1 MMRNRIEDRGC
12 RMQERVKPVMRCAP
26 PQSSKGFTL
35 VEMII
40 VIVITG
46 IIGGI
51 VAMFLRAPVQGYV
64 DSARRAE
71 LTDIAD
77 TSLRRVARD
86 LRLALPNSVRVRN
99 AAGTPCTDP
108 LVACYLEF
116 IPTIGGGRYRAGEA
130 GAGVAQCGSFAADVL
145 DFSAADICFQV
156 LGQMPPVAVGDQIVV
171 YNLGIPGADA
181 YAGNTAATHN
191 RRAVSGVGTSSI
203 SLTSAAALPFDSCA
217 LDAGGFV
224 VGGCR
229 FQVVQT
235 PVTYVCTPMAGGAGG
250 TLTRWQGYPI
260 QPTQPTSLPGG
271 GSSATLATN
280 VSACDFTY
288 EGNVVAERSGLVTM
302 HLTITEEGESV
313 TLYGA
318 THVSNVP

>member
-1 MMRNRIEDRGC
+1 MMNNRSEVRGGKIALAHAT
-12 RMQERVKPVMRCAP
+12 RLPR
-26 PQSSKGFTL
+26 SSKGFTL

-77 TSLRRVARD
+77 MSLRRVARD
-86 LRLALPNSVRVRN
+86 LRLALPNSVRRTASGGSV
-99 AAGTPCTDP
+99 
-108 LVACYLEF
+108 YLEF

-130 GAGVAQCGSFAADVL
+130 GAGVAQCGSLAADVL
-145 DFSAADICFQV
+145 DFSAADTCFQV
-156 LGQMPPVAVGDQIVV
+156 LGQMPPVAAGDQIVV

-181 YAGNTAATHN
+181 YAGNTTVTHN
-191 RRAVSGVGTSSI
+191 RRAISGVGASSI
-203 SLTSAAALPFDSCA
+203 SLTSSAALPFDSCA

-235 PVTYVCTPMAGGAGG
+235 PVTYVCTPMAGGVGG

-260 QPTQPTSLPGG
+260 QPTQPTSVPVG

>member
-1 MMRNRIEDRGC
+1 MMNNRSGVRGGKIALAHAA
-12 RMQERVKPVMRCAP
+12 RLPR
-26 PQSSKGFTL
+26 SSKGFTL

-86 LRLALPNSVRVRN
+86 LRLALPNSVRRTASGGSV
-99 AAGTPCTDP
+99 
-108 LVACYLEF
+108 YLEF

-130 GAGVAQCGSFAADVL
+130 GAGVAQCGSLAADVL
-145 DFSAADICFQV
+145 DFTAADTCFQV
-156 LGQMPPVAVGDQIVV
+156 LGQMPPVAIGDQIVV

-181 YAGNTAATHN
+181 YAGNTTAAHN
-191 RRAVSGVGTSSI
+191 RRAISGVGASSI

-229 FQVVQT
+229 FQAVQT
-235 PVTYVCTPMAGGAGG
+235 PVTYVCTPLAGGVGG
-250 TLTRWQGYPI
+250 TLTRWQGYAI
-260 QPTQPTSLPGG
+260 QSAQPTALPIG

-288 EGNVVAERSGLVTM
+288 AGNVVAERSGLVTM
-302 HLTITEEGESV
+302 HLTITEQGESV
-313 TLYGA
+313 ALYGA

>member
-1 MMRNRIEDRGC
+1 MKMNR
-12 RMQERVKPVMRCAP
+12 A
-26 PQSSKGFTL
+26 SGFTL

-46 IIGGI
+46 IIGSI
-51 VAMFLRAPVQGYV
+51 VAVFMRAPIDGYV

-86 LRLALPNSVRVRN
+86 LRLALPNSVRRRTATGGKV
-99 AAGTPCTDP
+99 
-108 LVACYLEF
+108 YLEF
-116 IPTIGGGRYRAGEA
+116 IPTIGGGRYRSGEDVSDDVCP
-130 GAGVAQCGSFAADVL
+130 GVTAQDDVL
-145 DFSAADICFQV
+145 SFSAADTCFEV
-156 LGQMPPVAVGDQIVV
+156 LGAMPPVAAGDQLVV
-171 YNLGIPGADA
+171 YNLGITGADA
-181 YAGNTAATHN
+181 YEGKSTVAHN
-191 RRAVSGVGTSSI
+191 RREVSGVGANSI
-203 SLTSAAALPFDSCA
+203 SLTSGAALPFDSCA
-217 LDAGGFV
+217 FNASGLV

-229 FQVVQT
+229 FQIVQK
-235 PVTYVCTPMAGGAGG
+235 PVTYECAPVAGGTGG
-250 TLTRWQGYPI
+250 TLTRWQGYTI
-260 QPTQPTSLPGG
+260 QAAQPTSLPAG

-302 HLTITEEGESV
+302 HLTITEQGESV

>member
-1 MMRNRIEDRGC
+1 MR
-12 RMQERVKPVMRCAP
+12 MRR
-26 PQSSKGFTL
+26 QSGFTL

-77 TSLRRVARD
+77 TALRRVSRD
-86 LRLALPNSVRVRN
+86 LRLALPNSVRRTTN
-99 AAGTPCTDP
+99 AGS
-108 LVACYLEF
+108 VYLEF

-130 GAGVAQCGSFAADVL
+130 GAGVAQCGSLAADVL
-145 DFSAADICFQV
+145 DFSAADTCFQV
-156 LGQMPPVAVGDQIVV
+156 LGQMPLPPVVAGDQVVV

-191 RRAVSGVGTSSI
+191 RRAVSGVGPSSI
-203 SLTSAAALPFDSCA
+203 TMTSTAALPFDSCA
-217 LDAGGFV
+217 FNAGGFV

-235 PVTYVCTPMAGGAGG
+235 PVTYVCTPVAGGAGG
-250 TLTRWQGYPI
+250 TLMRWQGYPI
-260 QPTQPTSLPGG
+260 QPAQPTALPAGG
-271 GSSATLATN
+271 TSATLATN

-288 EGNVVAERSGLVTM
+288 AGNVVAERSGLVTM
-302 HLTITEEGESV
+302 HLTITEQGESV
-313 TLYGA
+313 SLYGA